1 MTVYLWGPAA
11 YHMLKHFL
19 DAKRWTFEDGK
30 HACRLLFHG
39 DVYVICPGDVQK
51 WHQEVEQFFKQ
62 HAYTSELGID
72 WWYEPVAIRHRGITR
87 GMIFKVDE
95 WLYEKVLKS

>member
-1 MTVYLWGPAA
+1 MTVYMLWHGVSIMLA
-11 YHMLKHFL
+11 YFK
-19 DAKRWTFEDGK
+19 DSNRWTFEDGK
-30 HACRLLFHG
+30 YACRLLFHG
-39 DVYVICPGDVQK
+39 DFYVICPGDVQK
-51 WHQEVEQFFKQ
+51 WHNEVEHFFKQ

-95 WLYEKVLKS
+95 WVYKKCLES